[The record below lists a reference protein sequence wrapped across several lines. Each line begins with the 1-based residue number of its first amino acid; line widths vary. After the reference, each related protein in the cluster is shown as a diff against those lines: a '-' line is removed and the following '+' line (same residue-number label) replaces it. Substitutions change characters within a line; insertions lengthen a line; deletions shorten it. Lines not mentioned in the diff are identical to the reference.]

1 MNIALTSHMTRTV
14 SRVGVDDDDDDN
26 DNNIEGNN
34 NNNNNNNNKGKDT
47 VHPRTGHEGPEGE
60 QMYSFTLP
68 ATSALDGDGWSTP
81 RPVRFTRAPPPG
93 KTRYPLYK
101 VAGWAPGPVWTG
113 SENLGFDPG
122 TVQPVV
128 SRYTD

>member
-81 RPVRFTRAPPPG
+81 RPVRFTRAPPPERPVTHCIRWLG
-93 KTRYPLYK
+93 GPQGRSGRVRKI
-101 VAGWAPGPVWTG
+101 WDSIPGP
-113 SENLGFDPG
+113 SSP
-122 TVQPVV
+122 
-128 SRYTD
+128 